1 MTQNVIQKDKVGSI
15 KDTRLEWERLT
26 CDKSEFQNKKIKEKD
41 SIEEMSEIFPEE
53 RKNMGLQMV

>member
-26 CDKSEFQNKKIKEKD
+26 CDKSVLEQEDKR
-41 SIEEMSEIFPEE
+41 E
-53 RKNMGLQMV
+53 RQY